1 MSRETENVLLLLMG
15 VATAMIA
22 ITGSYLRYV
31 KPGLLPWLA
40 LTAVLLIGLAVSA
53 MVRDIR
59 RGGPHATDDP
69 HETGDG
75 HAHRPAMAWLLVLP
89 IAVMVFVVPPA
100 LGARTATPT
109 STNVAADVVR
119 RPFPALPAERAPV
132 VALPEVLMRV
142 AADSAGTLD
151 GRLIT
156 ITGFTMK
163 EGSATDL
170 ARVVIICCA
179 ADAQLAS
186 IHLAGPAAARAA
198 DYPEDTWLS
207 VEGRL
212 APAPAGATKDS
223 KRIPTLA
230 VSNVTRI
237 DKPANTYAY

>member
-1 MSRETENVLLLLMG
+1 MSRETENVLLLLVG

-22 ITGSYLRYV
+22 ITGTYTRYV
-31 KPGLLPWLA
+31 KPGLLPWLVV
-40 LTAVLLIGLAVSA
+40 TAVLLIALAVSA
-53 MVRDIR
+53 MIRDIR
-59 RGGPHATDDP
+59 RGGPQATDQ
-69 HETGDG
+69 ETGHG
-75 HAHRPAMAWLLVLP
+75 HAHRPAVAWLLVLP

-100 LGARTATPT
+100 LGARTATP
-109 STNVAADVVR
+109 SSSDASADVVR

-142 AADSAGTLD
+142 ATDSAGTLD
-151 GRLIT
+151 GRLIN

-163 EGSATDL
+163 AGTVIDL

-186 IHLAGPAAARAA
+186 IHLVGPSAARAA
-198 DYPEDTWLS
+198 DYPEDTWLG

-212 APAPAGATKDS
+212 APTSTAGAKTVPS
-223 KRIPTLA
+223 LT
-230 VSNVTRI
+230 VSNVRRI